1 MFTRLSCLGRVAVIV
16 LPLLLLP
23 VAGWG
28 GKAPPK
34 KTSPPSQ
41 QGLVLSSGDTPL
53 SLYFKGGVV
62 MHLIAL
68 CSVLAL
74 ALFLERSVNLRK
86 GKIISSQFLEEIRA
100 PWYRR
105 EVQQAIAVCKS
116 HDIAMSRTLRAG
128 LLRFNQGPKEVE
140 HAIKDAGQ
148 REGTLLRKNLG
159 VLAFLANM
167 APMLGLFGTVLG
179 MIKSFDAIAIHGQQ
193 GNVEFVAA
201 GIAEA
206 LITTAWGLMVGLPA
220 LGLYY
225 YFRRKVELRVTE
237 MEAVC
242 VGFLEDLAV
251 EQERVPPKVQEREPA
266 LAAARPRPA
275 AARPGPATGRLNRS
289 EKEWDGDPSFK
300 PLSSE

>member
-1 MFTRLSCLGRVAVIV
+1 MFKTLSRFGRVIVIT
-16 LPLLLLP
+16 LPLLVLP
-23 VAGWG
+23 VVGWG
-28 GKAPPK
+28 EKAPAK
-34 KTSPPSQ
+34 ASPPQ
-41 QGLVLSSGDTPL
+41 QGFVLGTGDTVL
-53 SLYFKGGVV
+53 SLYLKGGVV
-62 MHLIAL
+62 MHLITL

-74 ALFLERSVNLRK
+74 GVFLERLANLRK

-100 PWYRR
+100 HWYRR
-105 EVQQAIAVCKS
+105 EVQKAIAVCKS

-159 VLAFLANM
+159 LLAFLANM

-179 MIKSFDAIAIHGQQ
+179 MIKSFDAIAVYGQQ

-225 YFRRKVELRVTE
+225 YFRRKVELRVME

-242 VGFLEDLAV
+242 VSFLEDLAV
-251 EQERVPPKVQEREPA
+251 DQERVPPKIQEREPA
-266 LAAARPRPA
+266 LAAARP
-275 AARPGPATGRLNRS
+275 GPATGRLHRS
-289 EKEWDGDPSFK
+289 EKGWDGAPGFK
-300 PLSSE
+300 PLS